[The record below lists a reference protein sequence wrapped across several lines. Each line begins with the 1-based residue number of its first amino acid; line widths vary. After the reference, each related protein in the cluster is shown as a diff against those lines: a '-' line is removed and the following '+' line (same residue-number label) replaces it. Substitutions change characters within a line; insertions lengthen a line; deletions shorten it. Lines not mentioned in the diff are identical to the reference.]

1 MRFACYNSK
10 MAGIRPRGPMI
21 QKTATICSFT
31 SILNQCTYQCVGA
44 LATCSCVGTHT
55 HTHAHNTST
64 VCLCSARADLNCCSY
79 HRQLFCVCLLPH
91 CGLLAGS
98 SPFRGCRGVSETI
111 VTKSRHYR
119 THTCHSLRRG
129 GQGCSQDIFS
139 TEAKI

>member
-1 MRFACYNSK
+1 MRPNDPEDCYNLQFHKHPKPVYVPVCWGTGHMQLS
-10 MAGIRPRGPMI
+10 G
-21 QKTATICSFT
+21 
-31 SILNQCTYQCVGA
+31 Y
-44 LATCSCVGTHT
+44 THT
-55 HTHAHNTST
+55 HSCTQHIRGVSVLSQSRCQLLQLPQTALL
-64 VCLCSARADLNCCSY
+64 CL
-79 HRQLFCVCLLPH
+79 CLLPH

-119 THTCHSLRRG
+119 THTCHSLPRG